1 MTANGAVF
9 PIATMSAVL
18 GASRKGLR
26 PHYRRPSARAP
37 AAESHQGLPV
47 SPYLVVQRHNRV
59 EVLIRR
65 VGPPEEIESSK
76 GAI

>member
-1 MTANGAVF
+1 MTANRAVF

-18 GASRKGLR
+18 GASRSGLR
-26 PHYRRPSARAP
+26 PHYRPSARAP
-37 AAESHQGLPV
+37 AAESHQGLPA

-65 VGPPEEIESSK
+65 VGPPEEPESSK
-76 GAI
+76 GAL